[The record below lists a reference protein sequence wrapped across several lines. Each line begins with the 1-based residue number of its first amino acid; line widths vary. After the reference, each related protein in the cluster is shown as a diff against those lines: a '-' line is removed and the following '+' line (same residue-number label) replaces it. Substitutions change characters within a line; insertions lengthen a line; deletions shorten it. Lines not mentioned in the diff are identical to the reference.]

1 MTVAQMEHAVD
12 ITLMLKHRL
21 PNRFCTV
28 HADCEYDARCL
39 HVSWPQDMTDE
50 GWLCIP
56 HLHHLI

>member
-39 HVSWPQDMTDE
+39 HVSWPQDLPMKDGCVYLTFT
-50 GWLCIP
+50 I
-56 HLHHLI
+56 